1 MSGSSLLLSLFPS
14 TGSTSNILSAVY
26 GSSTAAGQPLS
37 ANPVIALTL
46 AEKTQT
52 QGIASEAKQPQT
64 SRDIAAFTAAV
75 KSAKTPAQLLQNPT
89 VLKVLLIANGL
100 GDQTSYPA
108 LAQKA
113 LLSNPS
119 SSNALC
125 NQLSDSNWKSAAQ
138 TYQFATKGLSVI
150 QKSSTIS
157 TIANGYA
164 EVLWRQ
170 SLDAQTP
177 GLSNALTFRGEA
189 STITSVDQILGDP
202 IMRNVVTTALGLPEQ
217 IAYQDL
223 GAQGTAITSRL
234 NIKDFQKPDFVNSF
248 TQRYLVAA
256 AEASSSASGAQQAS
270 SLLV

>member
-1 MSGSSLLLSLFPS
+1 MSGNALLLSLFPS
-14 TGSTSNILSAVY
+14 TGSTSSILSAVY
-26 GSSTAAGQPLS
+26 GTGTGGGMALSS
-37 ANPVIALTL
+37 NPVVALTL
-46 AEKTQT
+46 AENTQT
-52 QGIASEAKQPQT
+52 QGIANEAKQPQT

-75 KSAKTPAQLLQNPT
+75 KAAKTPAQLLQNPT
-89 VLKVLLIANGL
+89 VLKVLLTANGL
-100 GDQTSYPA
+100 GDQASYPA

-138 TYQFATKGLSVI
+138 TYQFSTKGLSVL
-150 QKSSTIS
+150 QNPTTLA

-202 IMRNVVTTALGLPEQ
+202 IMRAVVTTALGLPEQ

-223 GAQGTAITSRL
+223 GAQGNSITSRL
-234 NIKDFQKPDFVNSF
+234 NIKDFQNPNFVNSF

-256 AEASSSASGAQQAS
+256 AEASSSASGAQQAN
-270 SLLV
+270 SLIV